1 MARTRSADRPAL
13 AYGALGLLAVA
24 VFILLG
30 GGLESGVVYDAV
42 AVSAALAVLVGIHLY
57 RPARALPWVLVA
69 LGTALTAAG
78 EITWEVY
85 EALGRN
91 PFPSVADVLYLGGYP
106 VIGVGLVL
114 LARGRGRSNARAQ
127 AAFLDAAIV
136 TVAAGVVA
144 WVFLIEPYAADTSLT
159 LMERS
164 LSAAYPLMDVLLL
177 TLLVRLLFAPGPPSP
192 AFALLASG
200 VVCTIAADTAFAGL
214 ELSGGYTAGSWVD
227 VVWLVGYLCT
237 GAAALHPSMANL
249 GATTRRD
256 EPGLTRLRLGALGV
270 AALTAPVVLAL
281 DAALGEVQ
289 HTVAIVVG
297 AAVLPLLALARLAGV
312 LRELERVGGER
323 ERLYASERAA
333 RAEAE
338 STQRLLLQ
346 QNDRLRE
353 LDRLKDEFVALVSH
367 ELRTPLTSITG
378 YLELVQEDESLSD
391 ESRRFLDVVD
401 RNSKRLLRLVGDL
414 LFVAQIE
421 SGRLALELGEAN
433 VRVLA
438 EESVEVMRPVAEGGA
453 VDLRLDAAPVPMLRG
468 DPARLGQLLDN
479 LVSNAVKFTPP
490 GGRVV
495 VALGASGDDVVLAVS
510 DTGMGVPAA
519 EQKRL
524 FDRFFRA
531 SSAQERAIEGTGLGL
546 TIARAIVD
554 AHGGSIAFTSVEG
567 EGTTFRVRLPL
578 AGPRV
583 EDAVSPAAHT
593 ESFV

>member
-13 AYGALGLLAVA
+13 AYGSLGVLAVG
-24 VFILLG
+24 VFLLLG
-30 GGLESGVVYDAV
+30 DGLESGVVYDAV

-57 RPARALPWVLVA
+57 RPARALPWLLVA

-85 EALGRN
+85 EVLGRN
-91 PFPSVADVLYLGGYP
+91 PFPSVADVLYLAGYP
-106 VIGVGLVL
+106 VTGAGLVL
-114 LARGRGRSNARAQ
+114 LARGRSRRNARAQ
-127 AAFLDAAIV
+127 AALLDAAIV

-144 WVFLIEPYAADTSLT
+144 WVFLVEPYAADTSLT

-214 ELSGGYTAGSWVD
+214 ELSSGYSPASWVD
-227 VVWLVGYLCT
+227 AVWLVGYLCT
-237 GAAALHPSMANL
+237 GAAALHPSMAKL
-249 GATTRRD
+249 GAAARRD
-256 EPGLTRLRLGALGV
+256 EPGFSRLRLAALAV
-270 AALTAPVVLAL
+270 AALTAPAVLAVE
-281 DAALGEVQ
+281 ATLGDVD
-289 HTVAIVVG
+289 HPVAIVLG
-297 AAVLPLLALARLAGV
+297 AALLPLLALARLAGV
-312 LRELERVGGER
+312 VRELERVGGER
-323 ERLYASERAA
+323 ERLFASERAA

-378 YLELVQEDESLSD
+378 YLELVQEDESLTD

-401 RNSKRLLRLVGDL
+401 RNSKRLLGLVGDL

-421 SGRLALELGEAN
+421 SGRLTLELGEAN
-433 VRVLA
+433 LQTIA
-438 EESVEVMRPVAEGGA
+438 EESVQALRPAAESGSI
-453 VDLRLDAAPVPMLRG
+453 DLRFDSAPVPALQG

-495 VALGASGDDVVLAVS
+495 VALGATEDDVVLAVS

-519 EQKRL
+519 EQRRL

-554 AHGGSIAFTSVEG
+554 AHGGAITFTSVEG
-567 EGTTFRVRLPL
+567 EGTTFRVHLPL
-578 AGPRV
+578 PGPQV
-583 EDAVSPAAHT
+583 EEAVSPAART
-593 ESFV
+593 ESVV

>member
-13 AYGALGLLAVA
+13 AYGALGVLAIA
-24 VFILLG
+24 VFLMLG
-30 GGLESGVVYDAV
+30 DGLPSGVVYDAV

-57 RPARALPWVLVA
+57 RPARALGWVLVA

-85 EALGRN
+85 DALGRS
-91 PFPSVADVLYLGGYP
+91 PFPSVADVLYLVGYP
-106 VIGVGLVL
+106 VVGAGLVL
-114 LARGRGRSNARAQ
+114 LARGRGRSKAAARA
-127 AAFLDAAIV
+127 AVLDAAIV

-144 WVFLIEPYAADTSLT
+144 WAFLIEPYAADASLSLT
-159 LMERS
+159 ERS

-177 TLLVRLLFAPGPPSP
+177 TLLVRLLFAPGPPSH

-200 VVCTIAADTAFAGL
+200 VVCTIAADAAFAGL
-214 ELSGGYTAGSWVD
+214 ELSNGYTAGTWID
-227 VVWLVGYLCT
+227 VIWLAGYLCT
-237 GAAALHPSMANL
+237 GAAALHPSMAKL
-249 GATTRRD
+249 GAAARPD
-256 EPGLTRLRLGALGV
+256 EPGLTRLRLAALAA
-270 AALTAPVVLAL
+270 AALTAPAVLAL
-281 DAALGEVQ
+281 EASLGGVEHPVGL
-289 HTVAIVVG
+289 VIG

-312 LRELERVGGER
+312 VRELERVGGER

-338 STQRLLLQ
+338 SMQRLLLQ

-367 ELRTPLTSITG
+367 ELRTPLTSIAG
-378 YLELVQEDESLSD
+378 YLELVMEDETLGD

-401 RNSKRLLRLVGDL
+401 RNSTRLLRLVSDL

-421 SGRLALELGEAN
+421 SGRLTLELSQAN
-433 VRVLA
+433 VQLLA
-438 EESVEVMRPVAEGGA
+438 LESVEALRPAAERGS
-453 VDLRLDAAPVPMLRG
+453 VELRLDAAPVPPLQG
-468 DPARLGQLLDN
+468 DAARLGQLLDN

-495 VALGASGDDVVLAVS
+495 VALGASGDNLVLAVS
-510 DTGMGVPAA
+510 DTGTGVPSA
-519 EQKRL
+519 EQRRL

-546 TIARAIVD
+546 TIARAIVE
-554 AHGGSIAFTSVEG
+554 AHGGSIDFTSVEG
-567 EGTTFRVRLPL
+567 AGTTFRVQLPL
-578 AGPRV
+578 AGPQV
-583 EDAVSPAAHT
+583 DEPGSPAART
-593 ESFV
+593 ETLV